1 MTDITGREP
10 ALAEGSD
17 ITGREPGL
25 GRELSQK
32 NLRNIPLTSWDDQRI
47 RWSGVRPILLTLTMP
62 TFMGRQD
69 WFQGMDHPLVVAMHS
84 VQNRAVIQLSLSP
97 YLGLFLNVLLIRGIS
112 GPLDYSPSVEMIR
125 FEIGYEI
132 TLQGQT
138 AELDFVHNFREDI
151 SIPPCQVL
159 SEDVRISFRYLTPLS
174 TSPYF
179 SPLID

>member
-1 MTDITGREP
+1 MTTTGREP
-10 ALAEGSD
+10 ALSGDSD

-32 NLRNIPLTSWDDQRI
+32 NLRNIPLTSWDDQRV

-62 TFMGRQD
+62 SFMGGRD
-69 WFQGMDHPLVVAMHS
+69 WFRGMDHPLVMAMHG
-84 VQNRAVIQLSLSP
+84 VQNQAIIQLSLSP
-97 YLGLFLNVLLIRGIS
+97 YLGLFLKVLTIRGS
-112 GPLDYSPSVEMIR
+112 TGPLDYGPSVERIR
-125 FEIGYEI
+125 LEIGYEI
-132 TLQGQT
+132 TLQGQI

-151 SIPPCQVL
+151 GIPPRQVL

-174 TSPYF
+174 PSPYF